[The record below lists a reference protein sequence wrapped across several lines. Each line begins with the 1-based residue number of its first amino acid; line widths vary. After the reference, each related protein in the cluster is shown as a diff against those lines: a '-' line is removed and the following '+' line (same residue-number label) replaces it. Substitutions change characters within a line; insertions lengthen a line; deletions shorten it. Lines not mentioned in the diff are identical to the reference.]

1 MPGLRL
7 YQVKGKLKSSDE
19 LYEEASVLC
28 GAPLQRR
35 LARVMKPTLIA
46 FESFA
51 FSTMARKVEREM
63 DRMGKGD

>member
-28 GAPLQRR
+28 GAPLRR

-51 FSTMARKVEREM
+51 FSTMARKAEREM